1 MCPSYKPPYLV
12 QARLSMICIWMIL
25 LIGQLITNKK
35 RVMTTFHKTV
45 FSLFHES
52 QKVANPSYWSLRSS
66 AAWPQLLLEGPT
78 RSAVEHGETID
89 LFCSWLGKS
98 KGHRK
103 NKLHGCTRLKYKQS
117 SNVFF
122 SRQQVPCISWHLAK
136 IFSDIKATSSLLS
149 NNRFCTKHV
158 NHWSRFNPFSDTFLK
173 QKKRSRAVIRA
184 FILSFVK
191 VFTWSCTSLALMIK
205 PQWPQTSV
213 CANAVA
219 TLSHP
224 VA

>member
-1 MCPSYKPPYLV
+1 MAFIQTYLSCSSETEHD
-12 QARLSMICIWMIL
+12 LHLDDPTDWSIDHK
-25 LIGQLITNKK
+25 KK
-35 RVMTTFHKTV
+35 RVMTTFHKTAIQLV
-45 FSLFHES
+45 PRI
-52 QKVANPSYWSLRSS
+52 KVSKSKSHHPSYWPLRSS

-122 SRQQVPCISWHLAK
+122 LGNKSSQVPCISWHLA
-136 IFSDIKATSSLLS
+136 

-158 NHWSRFNPFSDTFLK
+158 NHWSTFNPFSDTFLK
-173 QKKRSRAVIRA
+173 KKKT
-184 FILSFVK
+184 F
-191 VFTWSCTSLALMIK
+191 
-205 PQWPQTSV
+205 
-213 CANAVA
+213 
-219 TLSHP
+219 
-224 VA
+224 